1 VEEGVGGD
9 DDDDVELEVLITV
22 LLRVNG
28 VEREGV
34 RAEVAELVAAAVLEP
49 VNVELRVVVEDR
61 VMLLVSDGEGDE
73 ERLRMLA
80 MLRPR

>member
-1 VEEGVGGD
+1 MEEGVGEGD
-9 DDDDVELEVLITV
+9 DVDVELEVLIAV
-22 LLRVNG
+22 LLRVDD
-28 VEREGV
+28 VELEGV
-34 RAEVAELVAAAVLEP
+34 RAAVAELVAAAVLEP

-61 VMLLVSDGEGDE
+61 VTLLVPEGEGDE